1 MLMVSMY
8 LVHIEYTNLQK
19 HASKGIIFIIII
31 IIIILVPTSSFFI
44 IITNINFRSLKDG
57 TYYDVKDVIFFLENF
72 EGSLADYRRKAVEKR
87 VKAVIQQDSDNLKNY
102 LTGVIDTCPQIDLNK
117 IVPIDANN
125 SIGNSIE
132 SVSKDVG
139 LSLEQ
144 LQQQRERHAA
154 MLDQSI
160 GNSDENKQK
169 RKAISSEGDATFLQA
184 DSNILKQLR
193 AEEVPAHTRTTV
205 LRAPPGRDFSFVTKL
220 LEQQKKE
227 SEKKDGQHSK
237 TSTSAKSNTLSK
249 AEEIAKL
256 NSTSA
261 PPIII
266 VPSAITSLITTLNA
280 IDFLEKSNYIS
291 LEQKQKDGIVRE
303 SSVSLRR
310 KIQGEEK
317 KYFTYTIMDNPAKLT
332 PQDWN
337 RVVAVFVTG
346 QAWQFKGW
354 PEGYS
359 DPVKL
364 FQKVSGIHLTWDDR
378 PMNPTVS
385 SWNCKILK
393 INQFK
398 RHLDAGAANEF
409 WATLDKFVYLNKP
422 ELRCC

>member
-1 MLMVSMY
+1 ML
-8 LVHIEYTNLQK
+8 
-19 HASKGIIFIIII
+19 
-31 IIIILVPTSSFFI
+31 
-44 IITNINFRSLKDG
+44 RSLKDG
-57 TYYDVKDVIFFLENF
+57 TYYDVKDVIFFLENADI
-72 EGSLADYRRKAVEKR
+72 SLADYRRKAVEKR

-102 LTGVIDTCPQIDLNK
+102 LTGVIDTCPQIDPNK
-117 IVPIDANN
+117 IVPIAVDNTIGSNN
-125 SIGNSIE
+125 KLIN

-144 LQQQRERHAA
+144 LQEQRQRHAA
-154 MLDQSI
+154 MLDQPI
-160 GNSDENKQK
+160 GDSHRDENRHK
-169 RKAISSEGDATFLQA
+169 RKATSGEGDSPFIQA
-184 DSNILKQLR
+184 DTSILKQLR
-193 AEEVPAHTRTTV
+193 AEEVPAHTRGTV
-205 LRAPPGRDFSFVTKL
+205 LRAPPGRDFSFVLKL
-220 LEQQKKE
+220 FNEHVLKPG
-227 SEKKDGQHSK
+227 EKRD
-237 TSTSAKSNTLSK
+237 AENSK
-249 AEEIAKL
+249 ATSSSQKSPHNKSEVVAKL

-303 SSVSLRR
+303 SSVLLRR
-310 KIQGEEK
+310 KLVGEEK
-317 KYFTYTIMDNPAKLT
+317 RYFTYMIMDNTAKLT
-332 PQDWN
+332 AQDWN

-364 FQKVSGIHLTWDDR
+364 FQKVAGIHLTWDDR

-393 INQFK
+393 VNQFK

-409 WATLDKFVYLNKP
+409 WATLDKFVRLNKP
-422 ELRCC
+422 ELTFC